1 MTSLTSLL
9 LQSASRDPQRSPMQ
23 WSSSTNAGFNNKT
36 DLSWL
41 PVHPDYT
48 SVNVEVQLLVQSVEH
63 LPSAADDLQ
72 LMDRVTCFFFFFLSG
87 RSRKRMKAPSYPST
101 VSSAR
106 CVSQSCLYSEAGS
119 ATSTPTPMCFRT

>member
-63 LPSAADDLQ
+63 LPSAADVLQ
-72 LMDRVTCFFFFFLSG
+72 LMDRVTCFFFFFFLSG

-101 VSSAR
+101 VS
-106 CVSQSCLYSEAGS
+106 
-119 ATSTPTPMCFRT
+119 